1 MAKIP
6 DIKIKFRADGQPALK
21 KAIDSLNRSTKALI
35 NSQAKIVASNAK
47 QTQSNKKLGDGLLKT
62 NHSTRILGGSFAV
75 LRSKML
81 LASFAGG
88 IFAMTIGKMAKLAGE
103 QERAENKLTT
113 SIGKRSDAL
122 LAFASQQQKV
132 TRFGDEETISAM
144 SLLGAYTDNEK
155 AIARLT
161 KASMDLAVAKGM
173 DLNSA
178 VDLVGKSVFSTTN
191 ALTRYA
197 VEMVGTQGSTER
209 LESATQSLS
218 DLYGG
223 QAEADADTY
232 LGAMDSLGNSL
243 GDLGED
249 IGVVVI
255 PMIKLFASAIKTVA
269 DAIDT
274 EDVKAYGTALGGL
287 ALGYLAVSR
296 GALIATKSMAL
307 LNKISKKNL
316 IIFGATMAV
325 GALIDKFN
333 LFSGS
338 STELTEEL
346 KALEGALGDMEVKQ
360 GALAKG
366 LEVEIQLLEMQQF
379 FMQDGNINLEERL
392 RLIKEETD
400 LIAVSGLSKEEA
412 YKKEMQL
419 DMQRLALED
428 KIKEAK
434 LKTVSSSIGA
444 MGELNKAMKG
454 SAKVS
459 KRLAQAQAIIDT
471 YAGANNALKTGVYP
485 FNLLA
490 MASVIAT
497 GLANVANIEAQQFAK
512 GGDFVTNKPE
522 LIMVG
527 EAGREHVQ
535 ITPVDRPDDRAMKA
549 SGITVNIQGGVVD
562 QDYVTNTLIPAIN
575 SSGQALA

>member
-287 ALGYLAVSR
+287 AIGYLAVSR
-296 GALIATKSMAL
+296 GAVIATKSMAL

-346 KALEGALGDMEVKQ
+346 KALEGALGDMETKQ
-360 GALAKG
+360 GALAIS
-366 LEVEIQLLEMQQF
+366 LNNEIELLK
-379 FMQDGNINLEERL
+379 L
-392 RLIKEETD
+392 R
-400 LIAVSGLSKEEA
+400 
-412 YKKEMQL
+412 
-419 DMQRLALED
+419 
-428 KIKEAK
+428 
-434 LKTVSSSIGA
+434 
-444 MGELNKAMKG
+444 
-454 SAKVS
+454 
-459 KRLAQAQAIIDT
+459 
-471 YAGANNALKTGVYP
+471 
-485 FNLLA
+485 
-490 MASVIAT
+490 
-497 GLANVANIEAQQFAK
+497 
-512 GGDFVTNKPE
+512 
-522 LIMVG
+522 
-527 EAGREHVQ
+527 
-535 ITPVDRPDDRAMKA
+535 
-549 SGITVNIQGGVVD
+549 
-562 QDYVTNTLIPAIN
+562 
-575 SSGQALA
+575 